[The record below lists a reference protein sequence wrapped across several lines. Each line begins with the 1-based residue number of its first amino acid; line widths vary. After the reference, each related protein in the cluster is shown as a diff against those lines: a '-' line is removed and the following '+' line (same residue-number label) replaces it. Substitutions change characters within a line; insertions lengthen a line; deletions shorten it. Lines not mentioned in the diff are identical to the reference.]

1 LQTPTLP
8 YSKIELRLLSLL
20 PFQPGYFVFN
30 PLNLLRQLRVPTRDI
45 KHALPARAL
54 VLLQRLLRRL
64 LARPQPRL
72 QRQEMS
78 VIRLQR
84 GRQRRRRRMRRRMDA
99 VRSCQRA
106 PALVTDADT
115 EML

>member
-1 LQTPTLP
+1 
-8 YSKIELRLLSLL
+8 
-20 PFQPGYFVFN
+20 V
-30 PLNLLRQLRVPTRDI
+30 
-45 KHALPARAL
+45 
-54 VLLQRLLRRL
+54 
-64 LARPQPRL
+64 
-72 QRQEMS
+72 S